1 MSNILVISKDIPYP
15 PHRNGVCNSLYNFIN
30 CWKEIGHQV
39 DVIYLSPQEKTSE
52 DALSSILEVYSKA
65 FDASGFSMMAY
76 FGNRKALKPRNAWI
90 IDSKKCSEIEAE
102 KYDFLIWGSLAT
114 TVIYNKIQNFKGKQV
129 LFAAD
134 SLSLYYKRNLKR
146 TQNLARKLYLHTQVI
161 SSKLFEKKAYAIINN
176 VVFVSSVDTK
186 YAIGKFKGNFI
197 ENRIGVSIP
206 AEYIKSVDVSKKK
219 EVIDIGF
226 SGIMDYE
233 PNANAVEYIISHI
246 IPGLDASGLVYKIHI
261 IGKNPKVE
269 WEDLECCKEGKLV
282 ITGFLDNIESYIS
295 QMDIYI
301 SPLFLGT
308 GMKNKILQAMG
319 LGVPIIC
326 SEVSAEGIEG
336 LVNNENVIIASEK
349 AGEWI
354 TSIKELAED
363 SERRKVFS
371 ELCKDVI
378 RKKYTWKKSAKRMLE
393 GWK

>member
-15 PHRNGVCNSLYNFIN
+15 PHRNGMCNSLYNFIN
-30 CWKEIGHQV
+30 CWKEMRHQV
-39 DVIYLSPQEKTSE
+39 DIIYLSPREKSAE
-52 DALSSILEVYSKA
+52 DALTSILKVCSRA
-65 FDASGFSMMAY
+65 FDVSGFNMIAY
-76 FGNRKALKPRNAWI
+76 FGNSKTLKPRNAWI
-90 IDSKKCSEIEAE
+90 IDSKKCSEIEAK

-134 SLSLYYKRNLKR
+134 SLSLYYERNLKQTR
-146 TQNLARKLYLHTQVI
+146 NFVRKLYLHTQLI
-161 SSKLFEKKAYAIINN
+161 SSKGFEKKVYATINN

-197 ENRIGVSIP
+197 ENRIGVNIP
-206 AEYIKSVDVSKKK
+206 AEYIKSIDVRKKK

-233 PNANAVEYIISHI
+233 PNANAVEYIISQI
-246 IPGLDASGLVYKIHI
+246 IPGLDAIGLVYKIHI
-261 IGKNPKVE
+261 IGKNPKEE
-269 WEDLECCKEGKLV
+269 WKDLECYKEGKLV
-282 ITGFLDNIESYIS
+282 ITGFLDNIEAYIS
-295 QMDIYI
+295 QMDLYI

-326 SEVSAEGIEG
+326 SKVSAEGIEG
-336 LVNNENVIIASEK
+336 LINDENVIIISEK
-349 AGEWI
+349 TDDWI
-354 TSIKELAED
+354 ASIIELAED
-363 SERRKVFS
+363 SGRRKIFS

-378 RKKYTWKKSAKRMLE
+378 RKNYTWKKSARRMLE